1 MKAINIFDILSDKN
15 DNKKIDIVNAYAR
28 AIKYD
33 DCVIRRVNV
42 ADNETLDLVYLDSEF
57 MQTDHNVYCIDAL
70 DDILYGFIMSLENDA
85 DALEVL
91 SDLLED

>member
-1 MKAINIFDILSDKN
+1 MNANNVFDILSDKN
-15 DNKKIDIVNAYAR
+15 DDEKIDIVNAYAR

-42 ADNETLDLVYLDSEF
+42 ADNETLDIIYLDPEF
-57 MQTDHNVYCIDAL
+57 MQVDHDVYCIDAL
-70 DDILYGFIMSLENDA
+70 DDILYGFIMALEDDS

-91 SDLLED
+91 TDLLED